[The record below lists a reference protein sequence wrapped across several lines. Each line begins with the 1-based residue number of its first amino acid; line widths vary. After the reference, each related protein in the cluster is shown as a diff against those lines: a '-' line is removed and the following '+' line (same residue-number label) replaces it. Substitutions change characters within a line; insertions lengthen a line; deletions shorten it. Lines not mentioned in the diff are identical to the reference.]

1 MGFPMSGGNRVQV
14 HKPFSLRIELAHRQN
29 RGPESTKARSFA
41 QLRSTLGQSAAL
53 SRTAQIFSEWRST
66 LLEIFVKSV
75 VR

>member
-14 HKPFSLRIELAHRQN
+14 HKPFSLRIEL
-29 RGPESTKARSFA
+29 A

-53 SRTAQIFSEWRST
+53 SRTAQIFSEWRSI